1 MNKSTWLA
9 IVLMACTF
17 MAHGQ
22 DEGSIVKRERI
33 DKSKG
38 VFLAVGPSL
47 TLGKNIGDY
56 STGINIEAGFLK
68 RMNRV
73 FSIGPS
79 LSYVKFNYDQDVTLT
94 DFKNWFRGGPY
105 DYGTGTYYQGLYFE
119 LGGGDISLIS
129 AALSLK
135 FNLIPIKDNTKF
147 SLYGFAKP
155 FISYSTR
162 TEVSGTATFSE
173 TFGDPDVE
181 EDWYL
186 LDEFDWYAG
195 SPYALEA
202 YGIDISDDLNKQ
214 SQITGGIF
222 IGPGIEFAPAG
233 KISGFFQVSIGY
245 TFPISLVSTESY
257 YTGGQNDLNILLEGE
272 RLGEYPMDKA
282 GFPSISFQLGVSYNF

>member
-9 IVLMACTF
+9 MSLMACTF
-17 MAHGQ
+17 LVNGQ
-22 DEGSIVKRERI
+22 DEGAIVKKERI

-38 VFLAVGPSL
+38 IFLAVGPSL

-56 STGINIEAGFLK
+56 STGINIEAGFLQ
-68 RMNRV
+68 RLNRV

-94 DFKNWFRGGPY
+94 DYNNWFLGGPY
-105 DYGTGTYYQGLYFE
+105 DNAGLIYYQGLYFE

-129 AALSLK
+129 AALNLK
-135 FNLIPIKDNTKF
+135 FNLIPVKDNSRF
-147 SLYGFAKP
+147 SVYGFAKP
-155 FISYSTR
+155 FISYSSR
-162 TEVSGTATFSE
+162 TEVSGTARFSE
-173 TFGDPDVE
+173 NIGDPDVL

-186 LDEFDWYAG
+186 RDEFEWYAG
-195 SPYALEA
+195 NPYALEQ

-214 SQITGGIF
+214 NQITGGIF

-245 TFPISLVSTESY
+245 TFPISFVSTESY
-257 YTGGQNDLNILLEGE
+257 ATEGENDLNVFIDSG

>member
-1 MNKSTWLA
+1 MKKSAPLA
-9 IVLMACTF
+9 TVFLAFTITLYA
-17 MAHGQ
+17 Q
-22 DEGSIVKRERI
+22 DEGTIVKRERI
-33 DKSKG
+33 ERSKG

-56 STGINIEAGFLK
+56 STGFNIEAGFQQRL
-68 RMNRV
+68 NRV

-79 LSYVKFNYDQDVTLT
+79 LSYVNFKYDQDVTFS
-94 DFKNWFRGGPY
+94 DYNNWFLGGPY
-105 DYGTGTYYQGLYFE
+105 DNAGIIYYQGLYFE

-129 AALSLK
+129 AALNLK
-135 FNLIPIKDNTKF
+135 LNLIPIKDNSKF
-147 SLYGFAKP
+147 SVYGFAKP
-155 FISYSTR
+155 FISYSSR
-162 TEVSGTATFSE
+162 TEVSGIATFSE
-173 TFGDPDVE
+173 NLGDPDVP

-245 TFPISLVSTESY
+245 TFPISFVSTESY
-257 YTGGQNDLNILLEGE
+257 ASEGENDLNVFIDSG

-282 GFPSISFQLGVSYNF
+282 GFPSVSFQLGVSYNF